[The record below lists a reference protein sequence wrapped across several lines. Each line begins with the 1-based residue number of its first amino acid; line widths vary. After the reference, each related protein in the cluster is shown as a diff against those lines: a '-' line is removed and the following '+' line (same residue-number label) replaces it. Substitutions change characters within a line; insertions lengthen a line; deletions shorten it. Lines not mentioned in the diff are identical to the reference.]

1 MMRFSLINLNENDI
15 KRIIAEKFHCN
26 EDEVKLKVSHG
37 DPQYP
42 EDRIN
47 AEIRIIN

>member
-1 MMRFSLINLNENDI
+1 MMRFSLIDLNENDI
-15 KRIIAEKFHCN
+15 KRIIAEKYHCDE
-26 EDEVKLKVSHG
+26 EDVKLIVSHG

-42 EDRIN
+42 EDRVN